1 LQFLWF
7 ITLPLMRSIVIVTVL
22 FEFLL
27 ASAQF
32 TPTQLLTSGGPGNA
46 TESIALYIYRV
57 GIAETGSISLAA
69 AAGVIALVV
78 TVIIA
83 TIWVKTTKAK
93 DLYGIERG
101 AVWGEADA

>member
-1 LQFLWF
+1 
-7 ITLPLMRSIVIVTVL
+7 
-22 FEFLL
+22 
-27 ASAQF
+27 
-32 TPTQLLTSGGPGNA
+32 LLTSGGPGNA

-69 AAGVIALVV
+69 AAGVIALAV

-83 TIWVKTTKAK
+83 TIWVKTTKVK